1 MQKIVLAHS
10 SGIVEALE
18 LSKPPSQSSQH
29 EQREAA
35 DGVTQRAVE
44 IVSSLL
50 EGKRRKSRGKV
61 AKVTQ
66 RMSQIGAGA
75 TNRRELLARYKKL
88 VEEEFSDLTAW
99 EFCLAL
105 QLAADEKQQS
115 AINTEA
121 FAIAAFT
128 GIVIERIGEL
138 EDSNPGNL
146 KIAVREAFRQLTIV
160 ELFSAFERL
169 TAERMQ

>member
-10 SGIVEALE
+10 SGIAEALE

-35 DGVTQRAVE
+35 DGVTQRTVE
-44 IVSSLL
+44 LVSSLL
-50 EGKRRKSRGKV
+50 EGKRRRSRGKV

-66 RMSQIGAGA
+66 RMPQIGAGA
-75 TNRRELLARYKKL
+75 TDRRELLARYKKL

-105 QLAADEKQQS
+105 QLAADEKEPS

-128 GIVIERIGEL
+128 GIVVERIGRM

-146 KIAVREAFRQLTIV
+146 RLAVREAFRQLTIV

>member
-10 SGIVEALE
+10 SGIAEALE

-35 DGVTQRAVE
+35 DGVTQRTVE
-44 IVSSLL
+44 LVSSLL
-50 EGKRRKSRGKV
+50 EGKRRRSRGKV

-66 RMSQIGAGA
+66 RMPQIGAGA
-75 TNRRELLARYKKL
+75 TDRRELLARYKKL

-105 QLAADEKQQS
+105 QLAADEKEPS

-146 KIAVREAFRQLTIV
+146 RLAVREAFRQLTIV